1 MPKKHFDV
9 IIIGAGI
16 SGIGAGYYLSK
27 MCPQKSW
34 AILERRNAIGGTWDL
49 FRYPG
54 VRSDSDMHTFGYAF
68 KPWTN
73 PKLISD
79 GESIRAY
86 LHEAARENGI
96 EPKIRFGV
104 KVVRASWSSKNAKW
118 TIDAKH
124 EQSGENVTFTCNF
137 LISCTGFYNYDQGY
151 TPDFPGRRRFKGKI
165 IHPQHWPKDY
175 DYTGKRV
182 VVVGSGAT
190 AVTLVPAMAE
200 KAAHV
205 TMLQRSPGYVVS
217 LPEKDM
223 INNQLRRVLPE
234 KLAYDLT
241 RMRNVSLQLLI
252 WRISKARPK
261 LVRRLLLAQARWQLG
276 KAVDMRHFTPR
287 YNPWD
292 ERLCAVPRGDLFKA
306 LRQGGKASVETDQ
319 IETFTEKGILLQSG
333 KDLEAD
339 LIVTAT
345 GLSLR
350 LLGGMELVVD
360 GKPFSISGT
369 LAYKALMFD
378 GLPNLAMIF
387 GYPNVSWTMKV
398 DISCE
403 YICRLL
409 NHMDDKG
416 YMQCKPRNNDPS
428 VKPVPFVDL
437 QSGYIKR
444 AEHLFPK
451 VGSKAPWRLYNN
463 YWLDLFTLRRTP
475 IDDGVM
481 TFSRPTMAS
490 KRKASTLAAT

>member
-1 MPKKHFDV
+1 MPEKHFDV
-9 IIIGAGI
+9 VIIGAGI
-16 SGIGAGYYLSK
+16 SGIGAGYYLNK

-54 VRSDSDMHTFGYAF
+54 IRSDSDMHTFGFAF
-68 KPWTN
+68 KPWKN
-73 PKLISD
+73 PKLLSD
-79 GESIRAY
+79 GDSIRAY
-86 LHEAARENGI
+86 LQEAVREHGLDQ
-96 EPKIRFGV
+96 KIRFGV
-104 KVVRASWSSKNAKW
+104 KVVRAAWSSKSARW
-118 TIDAKH
+118 TLEARH
-124 EQSGENVTFTCNF
+124 EASGEKVTFTCNF
-137 LISCTGFYNYDQGY
+137 LISCTGYYNYDQGY
-151 TPDFPGRRRFKGKI
+151 APDFPGRRRFKGKI

-175 DYTGKRV
+175 DYSGKRV
-182 VVVGSGAT
+182 VIVGSGAT

-217 LPEKDM
+217 LPERDM

-234 KLAYDLT
+234 KLAYNLT

-261 LVRRLLLAQARWQLG
+261 LVRRLLLAQVRWQLG
-276 KAVDMRHFTPR
+276 ETVDMRHFTPR
-287 YNPWD
+287 YDPWD
-292 ERLCAVPRGDLFKA
+292 ERMCAVPRGDLFKA

-319 IETFTEKGILLQSG
+319 IETFTEKGILLKSG
-333 KDLEAD
+333 KELEAD

-345 GLSLR
+345 GLNLQ
-350 LLGGMELVVD
+350 LLGGMELAVD

-378 GLPNLAMIF
+378 GLPNFAMLF

-409 NHMDDKG
+409 IYMDEKG
-416 YMQCKPRNNDPS
+416 YTQCKPRNHDPS
-428 VKPVPFVDL
+428 VKLAPFVDL

-451 VGSKAPWRLYNN
+451 VGSKVPWRLYNN

-481 TFSRPTMAS
+481 SFSRTTTAS
-490 KRKASTLAAT
+490 KRKVSTRTAP